1 MRSLFRLGALISAPL
16 LAGFLTSFGGCLSSE
31 TGMMMPPDSTPDLTV
46 PDVADMASPDL
57 APVIRVEPFD
67 PASDYAILTKNVSLV
82 DCGSGAPSP
91 IVLSAAKAFPVLI
104 DEGKRVFGAAG
115 FVGKGKV
122 LAVGHECY
130 IAGTVANGD
139 NNKLV
144 MNAIGWM
151 SKSAKPIVGV
161 DASLP
166 NIKAALTA
174 AGYQVMTVTPSQLSS
189 VEVYINTGYTNYGDT
204 DIASIQQ
211 FVQNGGGLMV
221 GGQGWS
227 FSGDILSYPGN
238 KMMAGSGITITKK
251 FDITAATDTVAPT
264 APTMLLNSLVALDK
278 MIDHTAS
285 VAALS
290 AADLDLAA
298 STAERAIEVLP
309 LSVKS
314 LYDLGSAYVNLV
326 PQPALSAASPF
337 LPATKPAERVY
348 VRLQHRYSQDL
359 PAAQITANPAAADF
373 PYAIAAA
380 VPRQNFN
387 VTVNGT
393 YAGRDARY
401 AYSGP
406 SVPVWRGTGTYAAPG
421 EKIKITV
428 PASAVNQGLQV
439 QIGSHTDTLWHKTS
453 WVRFPAIVR
462 SYPIDAAQITV
473 ASAFG
478 GPIYITVPG
487 GKSLGS
493 IPVTIEG
500 AVSAPYYVHNTT
512 KLTDWQTIRNNPAPW
527 AEIESDKIILMLP
540 SSYIRTLDDPMA
552 LMNQWDAVMDATS
565 DLASI
570 ARTRVRAERYLIDR
584 DISAGYMHAG
594 YPIMAPFEE
603 AADLV
608 SATALKGG
616 KWGYFHEVGH
626 NHQWL
631 PWVLQGTTE
640 SSVNLW
646 SVYVSETLFGIPRAS
661 AHPSITKAMRTQRLQ
676 AYIAGG
682 RKYATWG
689 TDAWLP
695 LEMYLQL
702 QEGFGWTPYMS
713 VFADYN
719 AQPVAM
725 AATTDQERVDQW
737 VLRFS
742 QKVGKNLGPFFTSWG
757 LPVSAS
763 ILAQI
768 SSLPAWAEN
777 PMP

>member
-1 MRSLFRLGALISAPL
+1 MRSMFRFGSTVTVSL
-16 LAGFLTSFGGCLSSE
+16 LAGFLTSMAGCLSTE
-31 TGMMMPPDSTPDLTV
+31 MGTLPPLEPTPDLAM
-46 PDVADMASPDL
+46 PDVDMASPDL

-67 PASDYAILTKNVSLV
+67 SASDYEILTKNVSLV
-82 DCGSGAPSP
+82 DCGAGAPSP
-91 IVLSAAKAFPVLI
+91 IVLSGAKAFPVLI
-104 DEGKRVFGAAG
+104 DESKRVFGAAG
-115 FVGKGKV
+115 FLGKGKV
-122 LAVGHECY
+122 LAVGHEYY
-130 IAGTVANGD
+130 IAGTIANGD

-151 SKSAKPIVGV
+151 SKSAKPVIGV
-161 DASLP
+161 ESSLP
-166 NIKAALTA
+166 AIKAALTA
-174 AGYQVMTVTPSQLSS
+174 AGYQVMTVTPSQLGS
-189 VEVYINTGYTNYGDT
+189 VEVYISTGYTNYSDP

-211 FVQNGGGLMV
+211 FVQNDGGLIV

-227 FSGDILSYPGN
+227 FGGDILSFPGN

-251 FDITAATDTVAPT
+251 FDVTGATDTVSPT
-264 APTMLLNSLVALDK
+264 APTMLLNALVALDK
-278 MIDHTAS
+278 MIDHTGT
-285 VAALS
+285 VATLS

-298 STAERAIEVLP
+298 TTAERAIEALP

-314 LYDLGSAYVNLV
+314 LYDLGALYVSMV
-326 PQPALSAASPF
+326 PQPPLSAASPF
-337 LPATKPAERVY
+337 SPATKPAERVS

-373 PYAIAAA
+373 PGAVAAT

-387 VTVNGT
+387 VTINGT

-406 SVPVWRGTGTYAAPG
+406 AVPVWRGTGTYAAPG
-421 EKIKITV
+421 EKIKVTV
-428 PASAVNQGLQV
+428 PAAAVNQGLQV
-439 QIGSHTDTLWHKTS
+439 QIGSHTDLLWAKAS

-487 GKSLGS
+487 GKNLGA

-527 AEIESDKIILMLP
+527 TEIESDKMILMLP
-540 SSYIRTLDDPMA
+540 SSYVRTLDDPMA
-552 LMNQWDAVMDATS
+552 LMNQWDAVMDATA

-570 ARTRVRAERYLIDR
+570 SRTRVRAERYLIDR
-584 DISAGYMHAG
+584 DISAGYMHSG
-594 YPIMAPFEE
+594 YPIMAPFDE

-608 SATALKGG
+608 SVTAIRGG

-631 PWVLQGTTE
+631 PWVMQGTTE

-661 AHPSITKAMRTQRLQ
+661 AHPSITKAMRTQRVQ

-689 TDAWLP
+689 NDAWLP

-763 ILAQI
+763 ILTQI

>member
-1 MRSLFRLGALISAPL
+1 MRSVIRNFSTITAPL
-16 LAGFLTSFGGCLSSE
+16 LAGFLTSMVGCFSTE
-31 TGMMMPPDSTPDLTV
+31 TEMPMPPDSTADLAV
-46 PDVADMASPDL
+46 PDVDMTVPDL

-67 PASDYAILTKNVSLV
+67 PTSDYAILTKNVSLV
-82 DCGSGAPSP
+82 DCGSGVPSP
-91 IVLSAAKAFPVLI
+91 LVLSGAKAFPVLL
-104 DEGKRVFGAAG
+104 DESKRVFGAAG
-115 FVGKGKV
+115 FVGNGKV

-151 SKSAKPIVGV
+151 SKSTKPVIGV

-166 NIKAALTA
+166 SIKAALAT
-174 AGYQVMTVTPSQLSS
+174 AGYQVMTVTPSQLGT
-189 VEVYINTGYTNYGDT
+189 VDVYINTGYTVYSDPE
-204 DIASIQQ
+204 IASIQQ
-211 FVQNGGGLMV
+211 FVQNGGGLIV

-227 FSGDILSYPGN
+227 FGGDILSYPGN
-238 KMMAGSGITITKK
+238 KMMSGSGITITKK
-251 FDITAATDTVAPT
+251 FDITAATDTVSVT
-264 APTMLLNSLVALDK
+264 APTMLLNALVALDK
-278 MIDHTAS
+278 MIDHAGS
-285 VAALS
+285 GAKLG

-298 STAERAIEVLP
+298 TSAERAIEVLP
-309 LSVKS
+309 LAAKTF
-314 LYDLGSAYVNLV
+314 YDLGSLYVSMV
-326 PQPALSAASPF
+326 KQPVLSSASPF
-337 LPATKPAERVY
+337 APAAKPAERVS
-348 VRLQHRYSQDL
+348 VRLQYRYSQDL

-373 PYAIAAA
+373 PGSIVAT
-380 VPRQNFN
+380 VPRQTFN
-387 VTVNGT
+387 VTINGN

-406 SVPVWRGTGTYAAPG
+406 AVPVWRGTGTYAAPG
-421 EKIKITV
+421 EKIKVSV
-428 PASAVNQGLQV
+428 PATAINQGLQV
-439 QIGSHTDTLWHKTS
+439 QIGSHTDLLWAKPN

-487 GKSLGS
+487 GKSLGP
-493 IPVTIEG
+493 IAVTIEG
-500 AVSAPYYVHNTT
+500 AVSAPYYVHSTT
-512 KLTDWQTIRNNPAPW
+512 KLTDWSTIRNNPAPW
-527 AEIESDKIILMLP
+527 TEIESDKITLMLP
-540 SSYIRTLDDPMA
+540 SSYIRTLDDPLA
-552 LMNQWDAVMDATS
+552 LMNQWDAVMDTTA

-570 ARTRVRAERYLIDR
+570 SRTRVRAERYLIDR
-584 DISAGYMHAG
+584 DISGGYMHSG
-594 YPIMAPFEE
+594 YPIMAPFDE
-603 AADLV
+603 AVDLV
-608 SATALKGG
+608 SVTALRGG
-616 KWGYFHEVGH
+616 KWGYWHEIGH

-661 AHPSITKAMRTQRLQ
+661 AHPSMTKTMRTQRLQ
-676 AYIAGG
+676 TYIADG

-689 TDAWLP
+689 SDAWLP

-702 QEGFGWTPYMS
+702 QEGFGWAPYIS
-713 VFADYN
+713 IFADYT
-719 AQPVAM
+719 AQPAGM
-725 AATTDQERVDQW
+725 AATTDQEKIDQW
-737 VLRFS
+737 ALRFS

-763 ILAQI
+763 ILTQI
-768 SSLPAWAEN
+768 SVLPAWAEN